1 MYRICRLARLIP
13 ITVSLLL
20 FSCAYFNTF
29 YNAEKYFKEAD
40 RIRLEKSG
48 KAIPLRAIDNYGKT
62 IQKCRVVLSE
72 FPDSKLVNDAILL
85 MAKAQY
91 YRSEY
96 DDAITN
102 LKIIYNQGNSQQ
114 IAEARY
120 WSAVCK
126 WRKGKTQTAINEL
139 QEIIKLSEDDNI
151 KAQCH
156 LSLADIA
163 FDLDRD
169 EDFLFHLEEGAKI
182 IKDRAEKGIVYN
194 KLADI
199 AFNNESYAVA
209 EGAYKE
215 VIKNSLTKEK
225 IENAHIQLLKISR
238 ILGDHRSAERKIK
251 SMLVD
256 EKFKNIKGELELE
269 LVQLYLAQKDTDNA
283 IVRLESIIKDYQRT
297 KTSAEAYY
305 LMGQI
310 NLSGIWKPD
319 IAKEKFSQV
328 KKEYNRSEYGPIAES
343 KIKAIDTYNESL
355 NSLKIY
361 DSIKSDTL
369 LADTTSSDSI
379 NNKADKILKSY
390 EELLYHIGDLEAFS
404 FERLDSGIVFF
415 KRILENDS
423 TSKFYPKA
431 IFTLS
436 LIHSEI
442 GDTSGSRQFK
452 NMLRSRFP
460 GSDYTTYLF
469 KEDGVINENRAI
481 DLLFSKAEN
490 LWSSNPSLAMNEFK
504 KVIQTDS
511 LSEVSASAAYFLG
524 YQYDYTYAM
533 ADSALKYYQWL
544 NLAHPM
550 SDQNN
555 LAKSRVRVLKQLVSS
570 TKRDSTITVN

>member
-29 YNAEKYFKEAD
+29 YNAEKYYKEAD

-48 KAIPLRAIDNYGKT
+48 KAIPLKAIDNYGKT

-114 IAEARY
+114 IAEAKY

-169 EDFLFHLEEGAKI
+169 ENFLFHLEEGAKI

-238 ILGDHRSAERKIK
+238 ILGDHKSAERKIK

-328 KKEYNRSEYGPIAES
+328 KKEFNRSEYGPIAES
-343 KIKAIDTYNESL
+343 KIKAIDAYNESL

-379 NNKADKILKSY
+379 NNKADKISKSY

-436 LIHSEI
+436 LIYSEI

>member
-1 MYRICRLARLIP
+1 MCRICRLVRLIP

-96 DDAITN
+96 DEAITN
-102 LKIIYNQGNSQQ
+102 LKIIYSQGSSQQ
-114 IAEARY
+114 VAEAKY

-126 WRKGKTQTAINEL
+126 WKKGKTQTAIDEL

-169 EDFLFHLEEGAKI
+169 ENFLFHLEAGAKI

-199 AFNNESYAVA
+199 AFNNENYSVA

-225 IENAHIQLLKISR
+225 IENAHVHLLKISR

-283 IVRLESIIKDYQRT
+283 MVRLESIIKDYQRT

-319 IAKEKFSQV
+319 LAKEKFSQV

-343 KIKAIDTYNESL
+343 KVKAIDAYNESL
-355 NSLKIY
+355 ISLKIY

-369 LADTTSSDSI
+369 LTDTTSSDSI
-379 NNKADKILKSY
+379 NNKVDKIVKSY

-404 FERLDSGIVFF
+404 FERLDTGIVFF

-431 IFTLS
+431 LFTLS
-436 LIHSEI
+436 LIYSEI
-442 GDTSGSRQFK
+442 GDTSGSRKFK
-452 NMLRSRFP
+452 NMLQSMFP
-460 GSDYTTYLF
+460 GSDYTSYLF
-469 KEDGVINENRAI
+469 KEDGIINENRPI
-481 DLLFSKAEN
+481 DLLFLKAEN

-544 NLAHPM
+544 NLTHPM
-550 SDQNN
+550 SEQNN
-555 LAKSRVRVLKQLVSS
+555 LAKSRVKVLKQLVSS
-570 TKRDSTITVN
+570 TKIDSTITVN

>member
-1 MYRICRLARLIP
+1 MYRICRLVRLIP

-40 RIRLEKSG
+40 KIRLEKSG
-48 KAIPLRAIDNYGKT
+48 KAIPLRAMDNYGKT

-96 DDAITN
+96 DEAITN
-102 LKIIYNQGNSQQ
+102 LKIIYSQGSSQQ
-114 IAEARY
+114 VAEAKY

-126 WRKGKTQTAINEL
+126 WKKGKTQTAIDEL

-169 EDFLFHLEEGAKI
+169 ENFLFHLEAGAKI

-199 AFNNESYAVA
+199 AFNNENYSIA

-225 IENAHIQLLKISR
+225 IENAHVHLLKISR

-283 IVRLESIIKDYQRT
+283 MVRLESIIKDYQRT

-319 IAKEKFSQV
+319 LAKEKFSQV

-343 KIKAIDTYNESL
+343 KVKAIDAYNESL
-355 NSLKIY
+355 ISLKIY

-369 LADTTSSDSI
+369 LTDTTSSDSI
-379 NNKADKILKSY
+379 NNKVDKIVKSY

-404 FERLDSGIVFF
+404 FERLDTGIVFF

-431 IFTLS
+431 LFTLS
-436 LIHSEI
+436 LIYSEI
-442 GDTSGSRQFK
+442 GDTSGSRKFK
-452 NMLRSRFP
+452 NMLQSMFP
-460 GSDYTTYLF
+460 GSDYTSYLF
-469 KEDGVINENRAI
+469 KEDGIINENRPI
-481 DLLFSKAEN
+481 DLLFLKAEN

-544 NLAHPM
+544 NLTHPM
-550 SDQNN
+550 SEQNN
-555 LAKSRVRVLKQLVSS
+555 LAKSRVKVLKQLVSS
-570 TKRDSTITVN
+570 TKIDSTITVN

>member
-1 MYRICRLARLIP
+1 MYRICRLVHLIP

-29 YNAEKYFKEAD
+29 YNAEKYFQEAD
-40 RIRLEKSG
+40 RIRLEKAG
-48 KAIPLRAIDNYGKT
+48 KSIPLRAIDNYGKT
-62 IQKCRVVLSE
+62 IQKCKVVLTE
-72 FPDSKLVNDAILL
+72 FPESKLVNDAILL

-102 LKIIYNQGNSQQ
+102 FKIIDKKGSPRQ
-114 IAEARY
+114 IAEAKY

-126 WRKGKTQTAINEL
+126 WKKGKTQTAINEL
-139 QEIIKLSEDDNI
+139 SAIIKVTDDKRI

-163 FDLDRD
+163 NELERS

-182 IKDRAEKGIVYN
+182 MKDRAKKGIVYN

-199 AFNNESYAVA
+199 AFNNENYDVA
-209 EGAYKE
+209 ESAYKE

-225 IENAHIQLLKISR
+225 VENAHIQLLKISR
-238 ILGDHRSAERKIK
+238 ISGDHRSAERKIK

-269 LVQLYLAQKDTDNA
+269 LVQLYLAQGDTDNA

-297 KTSAEAYY
+297 KISAEAYY

-310 NLSGIWKPD
+310 NLSRIWNPD

-328 KKEYNRSEYGPIAES
+328 KKEYNRSEYGPIADS
-343 KIKAIDTYNESL
+343 KIKAIERYSESL

-361 DSIKSDTL
+361 ESVSLDTMVVDTALNDSIKKKNPKPSKT
-369 LADTTSSDSI
+369 
-379 NNKADKILKSY
+379 Y
-390 EELLYHIGDLEAFS
+390 EELLYHLGDLEAFS
-404 FERLDSGIVFF
+404 FDRLDTGIVFF
-415 KRILENDS
+415 KKILSNDS

-431 IFTLS
+431 LFTLS
-436 LIHSEI
+436 LIYSDI
-442 GDTSGSRQFK
+442 GDTIESSKYK
-452 NMLRSRFP
+452 NILQSKFP
-460 GSDYTTYLF
+460 ESDYTSYIF
-469 KEDGVINENRAI
+469 KEDNFNKEKRPIE
-481 DLLFSKAEN
+481 LLFLKAEN
-490 LWSSNPSLAMNEFK
+490 LWANNPAVSMNEFK
-504 KVIQTDS
+504 KVIKIDS

-524 YQYDYTYAM
+524 YQYDHTYAIV
-533 ADSALKYYQWL
+533 DSAFKYYEWL
-544 NLAHPM
+544 SIKHPM
-550 SDQNN
+550 SEQNN
-555 LAKSRVRVLKQLVSS
+555 LAKSRVKLLKQLVSS
-570 TKRDSTITVN
+570 SKQDSISTVK

>member
-1 MYRICRLARLIP
+1 MYRICRLVRLIP

-96 DDAITN
+96 DEAITN
-102 LKIIYNQGNSQQ
+102 LKIIYSQGSPQQ
-114 IAEARY
+114 VAEAKY

-126 WRKGKTQTAINEL
+126 WRKGKTQTAIDEL

-169 EDFLFHLEEGAKI
+169 ENFLFHLEAGAKI

-199 AFNNESYAVA
+199 AFNNENYSVA

-319 IAKEKFSQV
+319 LAKEKFSQV

-343 KIKAIDTYNESL
+343 KVKAIDAYNESL
-355 NSLKIY
+355 ISLKIY

-369 LADTTSSDSI
+369 LTDTTSSDSI
-379 NNKADKILKSY
+379 NNKVDKIVKSY

-404 FERLDSGIVFF
+404 FERLDTGIVFF

-431 IFTLS
+431 LFTLS
-436 LIHSEI
+436 LISSEI
-442 GDTSGSRQFK
+442 GDTSGSRKFK
-452 NMLRSRFP
+452 NMLQSRFP
-460 GSDYTTYLF
+460 GSDYTSYLF
-469 KEDGVINENRAI
+469 KEDGIINENRPI
-481 DLLFSKAEN
+481 DLLFLKAEN

-533 ADSALKYYQWL
+533 ADSALKYYKWL
-544 NLAHPM
+544 NLTHPM
-550 SDQNN
+550 SEQNN
-555 LAKSRVRVLKQLVSS
+555 LAKSRVKVLKQLVSS

>member
-1 MYRICRLARLIP
+1 MYRICRLVRLIP

-96 DDAITN
+96 DEAITN
-102 LKIIYNQGNSQQ
+102 LKIIYSQGNSQQ
-114 IAEARY
+114 IAEAKY

-139 QEIIKLSEDDNI
+139 QEIIKLTEDDNI

-169 EDFLFHLEEGAKI
+169 ENFLFHLEEGAKI

-199 AFNNESYAVA
+199 AFNNENYAVA

-283 IVRLESIIKDYQRT
+283 MVRLESIIKDYQKT
-297 KTSAEAYY
+297 KTSSEAYY

-310 NLSGIWKPD
+310 NLSGIWNPE

-343 KIKAIDTYNESL
+343 KIKAIDTYNQSL

-379 NNKADKILKSY
+379 NNKADKISKSY
-390 EELLYHIGDLEAFS
+390 EELLYQIGDLEAFS
-404 FERLDSGIVFF
+404 FERLDTGIVFF

-431 IFTLS
+431 LFTLS
-436 LIHSEI
+436 LIYSEI
-442 GDTSGSRQFK
+442 GDTSGSIQFK

-469 KEDGVINENRAI
+469 KEDGVINENRPI
-481 DLLFSKAEN
+481 DLLFSNAEN
-490 LWSSNPSLAMNEFK
+490 LWSSNPSLAMDEFK
-504 KVIQTDS
+504 KVIKTDS

-550 SDQNN
+550 SEQNN
-555 LAKSRVRVLKQLVSS
+555 LAKSRVKVLKHLVSS
-570 TKRDSTITVN
+570 TKSDSTITVN

>member
-1 MYRICRLARLIP
+1 MYRICRLVRLIP

-96 DDAITN
+96 DEAITN
-102 LKIIYNQGNSQQ
+102 LKIIYSQGSSQQ
-114 IAEARY
+114 VAEAKY

-126 WRKGKTQTAINEL
+126 WKKGKTQTAIDEL

-169 EDFLFHLEEGAKI
+169 ENFLFHLEAGAKI

-199 AFNNESYAVA
+199 AFNNENYSVA

-269 LVQLYLAQKDTDNA
+269 LVQFYLSQKDTDNA
-283 IVRLESIIKDYQRT
+283 MVRLESIIKDYQRT

-319 IAKEKFSQV
+319 LAKEKFSQV

-343 KIKAIDTYNESL
+343 KVKAIDAYNEAL
-355 NSLKIY
+355 ISLKIY

-369 LADTTSSDSI
+369 LTDTTSSDSI
-379 NNKADKILKSY
+379 NNKVDKIVKSY

-404 FERLDSGIVFF
+404 FERLDTGIVFF

-431 IFTLS
+431 LFTLS
-436 LIHSEI
+436 LISSEI
-442 GDTSGSRQFK
+442 GDTSGSRKFK
-452 NMLRSRFP
+452 NMLQSRFP
-460 GSDYTTYLF
+460 GSDYTSYLF
-469 KEDGVINENRAI
+469 KEDGIINENRPI
-481 DLLFSKAEN
+481 DLLFLKAEN

-524 YQYDYTYAM
+524 YQYDHTYAM

-544 NLAHPM
+544 NLTHPM
-550 SDQNN
+550 SEQNK
-555 LAKSRVRVLKQLVSS
+555 LAKSRVKVLKQLVSS
-570 TKRDSTITVN
+570 TKSDSTITVN

>member
-29 YNAEKYFKEAD
+29 YNAEKYYKEAD

-238 ILGDHRSAERKIK
+238 ILGDHKSAERKIK

-328 KKEYNRSEYGPIAES
+328 KKEFNRSEYGPIAES
-343 KIKAIDTYNESL
+343 KIKAIDAYNESL

-379 NNKADKILKSY
+379 NNKADKISKSY

>member
-1 MYRICRLARLIP
+1 MYRICRLVRLIP

-96 DDAITN
+96 DEAITN
-102 LKIIYNQGNSQQ
+102 LKIIYSQGNSQQ
-114 IAEARY
+114 IAEAKY

-139 QEIIKLSEDDNI
+139 QEIIKLTEDDNI

-169 EDFLFHLEEGAKI
+169 ENFLFHLEEGAKI

-199 AFNNESYAVA
+199 AFNNENYAVA

-283 IVRLESIIKDYQRT
+283 MVRLESIIKDYQKT
-297 KTSAEAYY
+297 KTSSEAYY

-310 NLSGIWKPD
+310 NLSGIWNPE

-343 KIKAIDTYNESL
+343 KIKAIDTYNQSL

-379 NNKADKILKSY
+379 NNKADKISKSY
-390 EELLYHIGDLEAFS
+390 EELLYQIGDLETFS
-404 FERLDSGIVFF
+404 FERLDTGIVFF

-431 IFTLS
+431 LFTLS
-436 LIHSEI
+436 LIYSEI
-442 GDTSGSRQFK
+442 GDTSGSIQFK

-469 KEDGVINENRAI
+469 KADDVIYENRPI
-481 DLLFSKAEN
+481 DLLFSNAEN
-490 LWSSNPSLAMNEFK
+490 LWSSNPSLAMDEFK
-504 KVIQTDS
+504 KVIKTDS

-550 SDQNN
+550 SEQNN
-555 LAKSRVRVLKQLVSS
+555 LAKSRVKVLKHLVSS
-570 TKRDSTITVN
+570 TKSDSTITVN

>member
-1 MYRICRLARLIP
+1 MYRICRLVRLIP

-96 DDAITN
+96 DEAITN
-102 LKIIYNQGNSQQ
+102 LKIIYSQGNSQQ
-114 IAEARY
+114 IAEAKY

-139 QEIIKLSEDDNI
+139 QEIIKLTEDDNI

-169 EDFLFHLEEGAKI
+169 ENFLFHLEEGAKI

-199 AFNNESYAVA
+199 AFNNENYAVA

-283 IVRLESIIKDYQRT
+283 MVRLESIIKDYQKT
-297 KTSAEAYY
+297 KTSSEAYY
-305 LMGQI
+305 LMGKI
-310 NLSGIWKPD
+310 NLSGIWNPE

-343 KIKAIDTYNESL
+343 KIKAIDTYNQSL

-379 NNKADKILKSY
+379 NNKADKISKSY
-390 EELLYHIGDLEAFS
+390 EELLYQIGDLEAFS
-404 FERLDSGIVFF
+404 FERLDTGIVFF

-431 IFTLS
+431 LFTLS
-436 LIHSEI
+436 LIYSEI
-442 GDTSGSRQFK
+442 GDTSGSIQFK

-469 KEDGVINENRAI
+469 KEDGVINENRPI
-481 DLLFSKAEN
+481 DLLFSNAEN
-490 LWSSNPSLAMNEFK
+490 LWSSNPSLAMDEFK
-504 KVIQTDS
+504 KVIKTDS

-550 SDQNN
+550 SEQNN
-555 LAKSRVRVLKQLVSS
+555 LAKSRVKVLKHLVSS
-570 TKRDSTITVN
+570 TKSDSTITVN

>member
-1 MYRICRLARLIP
+1 MYRICRLVRLIP

-96 DDAITN
+96 DEAITN
-102 LKIIYNQGNSQQ
+102 LKIIYSQGNSQQ
-114 IAEARY
+114 IAEAKY

-139 QEIIKLSEDDNI
+139 QEIIKLTEDDNI

-169 EDFLFHLEEGAKI
+169 ENFLFHLEEGAKI

-199 AFNNESYAVA
+199 AFNNENYAVA

-283 IVRLESIIKDYQRT
+283 MVRLESIIKDYQKT
-297 KTSAEAYY
+297 KTSSEAYY

-310 NLSGIWKPD
+310 NLSGIWNPD

-343 KIKAIDTYNESL
+343 KIKAIDTYNQSL

-379 NNKADKILKSY
+379 NNKADKISKSY
-390 EELLYHIGDLEAFS
+390 EELLYQIGDLEAFS
-404 FERLDSGIVFF
+404 FERLDTGIVFF

-431 IFTLS
+431 LFTLS
-436 LIHSEI
+436 LIYSEI
-442 GDTSGSRQFK
+442 GDTSGSIQFK

-469 KEDGVINENRAI
+469 KEDGVINENRPI
-481 DLLFSKAEN
+481 DLLFLKAEN

-504 KVIQTDS
+504 KVIKTDS

-550 SDQNN
+550 SEQNN
-555 LAKSRVRVLKQLVSS
+555 LAKSRVKVLKHLVSS
-570 TKRDSTITVN
+570 TKSDSTITVN

>member
-1 MYRICRLARLIP
+1 VRLIP

-62 IQKCRVVLSE
+62 IQKCRIVLSE

-96 DDAITN
+96 DEAITN
-102 LKIIYNQGNSQQ
+102 LKIIYSQGNTQQ
-114 IAEARY
+114 IAEAKY

-169 EDFLFHLEEGAKI
+169 ENFLFHLEEGAKI

-199 AFNNESYAVA
+199 AFNNENYTVA

-225 IENAHIQLLKISR
+225 IENAHVQLLKISR
-238 ILGDHRSAERKIK
+238 ILGNHRSAERKIK

-283 IVRLESIIKDYQRT
+283 MVRLESIIKDYQKT

-305 LMGQI
+305 LLGQI
-310 NLSGIWKPD
+310 NLSDIWKPD

-328 KKEYNRSEYGPIAES
+328 KKESNRSEYGPIAES
-343 KIKAIDTYNESL
+343 KIKAIDAYNESL

-379 NNKADKILKSY
+379 NNKADKISKSY

-436 LIHSEI
+436 LIYSEI
-442 GDTSGSRQFK
+442 GDTSGSIQFK

-469 KEDGVINENRAI
+469 KEDDDINENRPI
-481 DLLFSKAEN
+481 DLLFLKAED
-490 LWSSNPSLAMNEFK
+490 LWSSNPILAMNEFK
-504 KVIQTDS
+504 KVIKTDS

-544 NLAHPM
+544 NLAHPK
-550 SDQNN
+550 SEQNN
-555 LAKSRVRVLKQLVSS
+555 LAKSRVKVLKHLVSS

>member
-1 MYRICRLARLIP
+1 VRLIP

-96 DDAITN
+96 DEAITN
-102 LKIIYNQGNSQQ
+102 LKIIYSQGNTQQ
-114 IAEARY
+114 IAEAKY

-169 EDFLFHLEEGAKI
+169 ENFLFHLEEGAKI

-199 AFNNESYAVA
+199 AFNNENYAVA

-225 IENAHIQLLKISR
+225 IENAHVQLLKISR
-238 ILGDHRSAERKIK
+238 ILGNHRSAERKIK

-283 IVRLESIIKDYQRT
+283 MVRLESIIKDYQKT

-305 LMGQI
+305 LLGQI
-310 NLSGIWKPD
+310 NLSDIWKPD

-328 KKEYNRSEYGPIAES
+328 KKESNRSEYGPIAES
-343 KIKAIDTYNESL
+343 KIKAIDAYNESL

-379 NNKADKILKSY
+379 NNKADKISKSY

-436 LIHSEI
+436 LIYSEI
-442 GDTSGSRQFK
+442 GDTSGSIQFK

-469 KEDGVINENRAI
+469 KEDDDINENRPI
-481 DLLFSKAEN
+481 DLLFLKAED
-490 LWSSNPSLAMNEFK
+490 LWSSNPILAMNEFK
-504 KVIQTDS
+504 KVIKTDS

-544 NLAHPM
+544 NLAHPK
-550 SDQNN
+550 SEQNN
-555 LAKSRVRVLKQLVSS
+555 LAKSRVKVLKHLVSS

>member
-1 MYRICRLARLIP
+1 MYRICRLVRLIP

-96 DDAITN
+96 DEAITN
-102 LKIIYNQGNSQQ
+102 LKIIYSQGNSQQ
-114 IAEARY
+114 IAEAKY

-139 QEIIKLSEDDNI
+139 QEIIKLTEDDNI

-169 EDFLFHLEEGAKI
+169 ENFLFHLEEGAKI

-199 AFNNESYAVA
+199 AFNNENYAVA

-283 IVRLESIIKDYQRT
+283 MVRLESIIKDYQKT
-297 KTSAEAYY
+297 KTSSEAYY

-310 NLSGIWKPD
+310 NLSGIWNPD

-343 KIKAIDTYNESL
+343 KVKAIDAYNESL
-355 NSLKIY
+355 ISLKIY

-379 NNKADKILKSY
+379 NNKADKISKSY
-390 EELLYHIGDLEAFS
+390 EELLYQIGDLEAFS
-404 FERLDSGIVFF
+404 FERLDTGIVFF

-431 IFTLS
+431 LFTLS
-436 LIHSEI
+436 LIYSEI
-442 GDTSGSRQFK
+442 GDTSGSIQFK

-469 KEDGVINENRAI
+469 KEDGVINENRPI
-481 DLLFSKAEN
+481 DLLFSNAEN

-504 KVIQTDS
+504 KVIKTDS

-544 NLAHPM
+544 NLTHPM
-550 SDQNN
+550 SEQNN
-555 LAKSRVRVLKQLVSS
+555 LAKSRVKVLKQLVSS

>member
-1 MYRICRLARLIP
+1 MYRICRLVRLIP

-96 DDAITN
+96 DEAITN
-102 LKIIYNQGNSQQ
+102 LKIIYSQGNSQQ
-114 IAEARY
+114 IAEAKY

-139 QEIIKLSEDDNI
+139 QEIIKLTEDDNI

-169 EDFLFHLEEGAKI
+169 ENFLFHLEEGAKI

-199 AFNNESYAVA
+199 AFNNENYAVA

-283 IVRLESIIKDYQRT
+283 MVRLESIIKDYQKT
-297 KTSAEAYY
+297 KTSSEAYY

-310 NLSGIWKPD
+310 NLSGIWNPE

-379 NNKADKILKSY
+379 NNKADKISKSY
-390 EELLYHIGDLEAFS
+390 EELLYQIGDLEAFS
-404 FERLDSGIVFF
+404 FERLDTGIVFF

-431 IFTLS
+431 LFTLS
-436 LIHSEI
+436 LIYSEI
-442 GDTSGSRQFK
+442 GDTSGSIQFK

-469 KEDGVINENRAI
+469 KEDGVINENRPI
-481 DLLFSKAEN
+481 DLLFSNAEN
-490 LWSSNPSLAMNEFK
+490 LWSSNPSLAMDEFK
-504 KVIQTDS
+504 KVIKTDS

-524 YQYDYTYAM
+524 YQYDYTYAKP
-533 ADSALKYYQWL
+533 DSALKYYQWL

-550 SDQNN
+550 SEQNN
-555 LAKSRVRVLKQLVSS
+555 LAKSRVKVLKHLVSS
-570 TKRDSTITVN
+570 TKSDSTITVN

>member
-1 MYRICRLARLIP
+1 MYRICRLVRLIP

-20 FSCAYFNTF
+20 SSCAYFNTF

-96 DDAITN
+96 DEAITN
-102 LKIIYNQGNSQQ
+102 LKIIYSQGNSQQ
-114 IAEARY
+114 IAEAKY

-139 QEIIKLSEDDNI
+139 QEIIKLTEDDNI

-169 EDFLFHLEEGAKI
+169 ENFLFHLEEGAKI

-199 AFNNESYAVA
+199 AFNNENYAVA

-283 IVRLESIIKDYQRT
+283 MVRLESIIKDYQKT
-297 KTSAEAYY
+297 KTSSEAYY

-310 NLSGIWKPD
+310 NLSGIWNPE

-379 NNKADKILKSY
+379 NNKADKISKSY
-390 EELLYHIGDLEAFS
+390 EELLYQIGDLEAFS
-404 FERLDSGIVFF
+404 FERLDTGIVFF

-431 IFTLS
+431 LFTLS
-436 LIHSEI
+436 LIYSEI

-460 GSDYTTYLF
+460 GSDYTTYLL
-469 KEDGVINENRAI
+469 KEDDVINENRPI
-481 DLLFSKAEN
+481 DLLFSNAEN
-490 LWSSNPSLAMNEFK
+490 LWSSNPSLAMDEFK
-504 KVIQTDS
+504 KVIKTDS

-544 NLAHPM
+544 NMAHPM
-550 SDQNN
+550 SEQNN
-555 LAKSRVRVLKQLVSS
+555 LAKSRVKVLKHLVSS
-570 TKRDSTITVN
+570 TKSDSTITVN

>member
-1 MYRICRLARLIP
+1 MYRICRLVRLIP

-29 YNAEKYFKEAD
+29 YNAEKYYKEAD

-48 KAIPLRAIDNYGKT
+48 KAIPLKAIDNYGKT

-169 EDFLFHLEEGAKI
+169 ENFLFHLEEGAKI

-238 ILGDHRSAERKIK
+238 ILGDHKSAERKIK
-251 SMLVD
+251 SMLID

-328 KKEYNRSEYGPIAES
+328 KKEFNRSEYGPIAES
-343 KIKAIDTYNESL
+343 KIKAIDAYNESL

-379 NNKADKILKSY
+379 NNKADKISKSY

-431 IFTLS
+431 IFALS
-436 LIHSEI
+436 LIYSEI
-442 GDTSGSRQFK
+442 GDTSGSIQFK

-469 KEDGVINENRAI
+469 KEDGDINENRPI
-481 DLLFSKAEN
+481 DLLFLKAED
-490 LWSSNPSLAMNEFK
+490 LWSSNPILAMNEFK
-504 KVIQTDS
+504 KVIKTDS

-544 NLAHPM
+544 NLAHPK
-550 SDQNN
+550 SEQNN
-555 LAKSRVRVLKQLVSS
+555 LAKSRVKVLKHLVSS
-570 TKRDSTITVN
+570 TKSDSTITVN

>member
-1 MYRICRLARLIP
+1 MYRICRLVRLIP

-96 DDAITN
+96 DEAITN
-102 LKIIYNQGNSQQ
+102 LKIIYSQGNSQQ
-114 IAEARY
+114 IAEAKY

-139 QEIIKLSEDDNI
+139 QEIIKLTEDDNI

-169 EDFLFHLEEGAKI
+169 ENFLFHLEEGAKI

-199 AFNNESYAVA
+199 AFNNENYAVA

-283 IVRLESIIKDYQRT
+283 MVRLESIIKDYQKT
-297 KTSAEAYY
+297 KTSSEAYY

-310 NLSGIWKPD
+310 NLSGIWNPD

-379 NNKADKILKSY
+379 NNKADKISKSY

-404 FERLDSGIVFF
+404 FERLDTGIVFF

-436 LIHSEI
+436 LIYSEI
-442 GDTSGSRQFK
+442 GDTSGSIQFK

-469 KEDGVINENRAI
+469 KEDGVINENRPI
-481 DLLFSKAEN
+481 DLLFSNAEN
-490 LWSSNPSLAMNEFK
+490 LWSSNPSLAMDEFK
-504 KVIQTDS
+504 KVIKTDS

-550 SDQNN
+550 SEQNN
-555 LAKSRVRVLKQLVSS
+555 LAKSRVKVLKHLVSS
-570 TKRDSTITVN
+570 TKSDSTITVN

>member
-29 YNAEKYFKEAD
+29 YNAEKYYKEAD

-48 KAIPLRAIDNYGKT
+48 KAIPLKAIDNYGKT

-169 EDFLFHLEEGAKI
+169 ENFLFHLEEGAKI

-238 ILGDHRSAERKIK
+238 ILGDHKSAERKIK

-328 KKEYNRSEYGPIAES
+328 KKEFNRSEYGPIAES
-343 KIKAIDTYNESL
+343 KIKAIDAYNESL

-379 NNKADKILKSY
+379 NNKADKISKSY

-555 LAKSRVRVLKQLVSS
+555 LAKSRVMVLKQLISS